1 MNAKMACRGLSQRW
15 INAQVPANGARG
27 GHPRT
32 VPHPKMSSKGRTEL
46 QISLSGAKNAEE
58 VAGDVQKFVA
68 PQKTGKNI
76 EKLHEIFEKIKKH
89 FFLMFCEFFLAESIR
104 MYPNVSECVKTGP
117 NRPEN
122 VEKLRENVEK
132 LRKNLFLTKIAHKRH

>member
-1 MNAKMACRGLSQRW
+1 M
-15 INAQVPANGARG
+15 NAQVPANGARG

-76 EKLHEIFEKIKKH
+76 EKLHEIFGKKKKNCEI
-89 FFLMFCEFFLAESIR
+89 FFAESIR

-122 VEKLRENVEK
+122 VEKLCENVEK
-132 LRKNLFLTKIAHKRH
+132 LRKNLFCLRFV

>member
-1 MNAKMACRGLSQRW
+1 M
-15 INAQVPANGARG
+15 NAQVPANGARG

-76 EKLHEIFEKIKKH
+76 EKLHEIFEKKIKKIFCN
-89 FFLMFCEFFLAESIR
+89 FFLPKASECIR
-104 MYPNVSECVKTGP
+104 MYPN
-117 NRPEN
+117 
-122 VEKLRENVEK
+122 
-132 LRKNLFLTKIAHKRH
+132 A

>member
-1 MNAKMACRGLSQRW
+1 MNT
-15 INAQVPANGARG
+15 QVPANGARG

-76 EKLHEIFEKIKKH
+76 EKLHEIFDFFFKKLFVI
-89 FFLMFCEFFLAESIR
+89 FFSESIR
-104 MYPNVSECVKTGP
+104 MYPN
-117 NRPEN
+117 
-122 VEKLRENVEK
+122 
-132 LRKNLFLTKIAHKRH
+132 A

>member
-1 MNAKMACRGLSQRW
+1 MIEN
-15 INAQVPANGARG
+15 VARG

-76 EKLHEIFEKIKKH
+76 EKLHETFEKKKLFFSFFFVN
-89 FFLMFCEFFLAESIR
+89 FFLPKASECIR
-104 MYPNVSECVKTGP
+104 MYPN
-117 NRPEN
+117 
-122 VEKLRENVEK
+122 
-132 LRKNLFLTKIAHKRH
+132 A

>member
-1 MNAKMACRGLSQRW
+1 
-15 INAQVPANGARG
+15 
-27 GHPRT
+27 
-32 VPHPKMSSKGRTEL
+32 MSSKGRTEL

-76 EKLHEIFEKIKKH
+76 EKLHEIFEKKN
-89 FFLMFCEFFLAESIR
+89 FFFGDFFFAESIR

-122 VEKLRENVEK
+122 VEKLRENIENIVNTTRRPWRGVGQASIRT
-132 LRKNLFLTKIAHKRH
+132 LAHHASPINAGL

>member
-1 MNAKMACRGLSQRW
+1 
-15 INAQVPANGARG
+15 
-27 GHPRT
+27 
-32 VPHPKMSSKGRTEL
+32 MSSKGRTEL
-46 QISLSGAKNAEE
+46 KISLSGAKNAEE

-76 EKLHEIFEKIKKH
+76 EKLHKTFEKKT
-89 FFLMFCEFFLAESIR
+89 FFFICFFCEFFFAESIR

-122 VEKLRENVEK
+122 VKKLRENVET
-132 LRKNLFLTKIAHKRH
+132 LRENLFKVR

>member
-1 MNAKMACRGLSQRW
+1 M
-15 INAQVPANGARG
+15 NAQVPANGARG

-76 EKLHEIFEKIKKH
+76 EKLHEIFEQKKIMFFSTKKCV
-89 FFLMFCEFFLAESIR
+89 FFLPKASECIR
-104 MYPNVSECVKTGP
+104 MYPN
-117 NRPEN
+117 
-122 VEKLRENVEK
+122 
-132 LRKNLFLTKIAHKRH
+132 A